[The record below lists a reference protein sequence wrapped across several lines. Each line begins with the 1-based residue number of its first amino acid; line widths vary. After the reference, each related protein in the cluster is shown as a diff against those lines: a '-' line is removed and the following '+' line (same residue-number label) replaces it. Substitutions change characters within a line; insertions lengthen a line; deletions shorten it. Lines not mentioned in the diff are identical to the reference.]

1 MEAMMKT
8 KRLVI
13 RGILPAL
20 ALGLGMA
27 QTLAAQNMGM
37 KEESDPVSGALR
49 QQLDRRSKNLSAA
62 AKEMPADKYNFH
74 PTPAQMKFA
83 TLVMHI
89 AESNNFICSS
99 IGGGEAPKAELKES
113 DGKEKLVR
121 ALDDS
126 FDFCS
131 STLAKVNDTR
141 LGEEVPFFG
150 GRKISRAAAMF
161 ALSNDWAD
169 HYSMAAMYLRLNKL
183 LPPTAKPEESG
194 DKKSQK
200 KKR

>member
-1 MEAMMKT
+1 MKAKKLLKKGT
-8 KRLVI
+8 A
-13 RGILPAL
+13 PAL
-20 ALGLGMA
+20 AIVVAMELV
-27 QTLAAQNMGM
+27 QIVPAQNMNM
-37 KEESDPVSGALR
+37 KEESDPVASALR

-62 AKEMPADKYNFH
+62 AKEMPADKYTFH
-74 PTPAQMKFA
+74 PTPAQMTFA

-89 AESNNFICSS
+89 AESNNFICSA
-99 IGGGEAPKAELKES
+99 IGGNEAPKPELKES
-113 DGKEKLVR
+113 DGKDKLAR

-131 STLAKVNDTR
+131 STLAKVNDAR

-169 HYSMAAMYLRLNKL
+169 HYSMAAMYLRLNNL
-183 LPPTAKPEESG
+183 LPPTAKPAQAA
-194 DKKSQK
+194 KKEPEK
-200 KKR
+200 KKQP